1 MKRGFLGPSKKE
13 PAGLCT
19 IRKSTR
25 ESQSTIKKHCSS
37 RYCSSRDCSIDTVHP
52 SSIDTIHPP
61 SIDTVH
67 PGTVHP
73 STVQPDTVHLV
84 KNDTTCG
91 ETEKIEVLILKVE
104 GNEMLRDE
112 EGGIRNSAGQL
123 INDQG
128 AVIPNVIVV
137 AEINDF
143 DLSRKWY
150 DWVGQDPFQG
160 IPHQDPVNH
169 IEEFEDLVSRSEQN
183 EVSEYHM
190 LCKIFPYS
198 ISGDSLSWF
207 SQLQPGSLTSWEDI
221 ERAFL
226 Y

>member
-19 IRKSTR
+19 IRK
-25 ESQSTIKKHCSS
+25 
-37 RYCSSRDCSIDTVHP
+37 DCSIDTVHP

-67 PGTVHP
+67 PPSIDTVHPGTVHP
-73 STVQPDTVHLV
+73 DTVYLV

-112 EGGIRNSAGQL
+112 EGQ
-123 INDQG
+123 
-128 AVIPNVIVV
+128 
-137 AEINDF
+137 E
-143 DLSRKWY
+143 
-150 DWVGQDPFQG
+150 PFQG
-160 IPHQDPVNH
+160 LPHQDPINH

-207 SQLQPGSLTSWEDI
+207 SQLQPGSLTSLEDI